1 MKLSKYL
8 KNNFLNLVLFIVVIA
23 IINLMLISFK
33 TNSQAIIGI
42 NFILIVGLII
52 HIIYDFE
59 RRKKFYNKFLND
71 LDLLDQKYLITE
83 MI

>member
-52 HIIYDFE
+52 HIIYDF
-59 RRKKFYNKFLND
+59 
-71 LDLLDQKYLITE
+71 
-83 MI
+83 